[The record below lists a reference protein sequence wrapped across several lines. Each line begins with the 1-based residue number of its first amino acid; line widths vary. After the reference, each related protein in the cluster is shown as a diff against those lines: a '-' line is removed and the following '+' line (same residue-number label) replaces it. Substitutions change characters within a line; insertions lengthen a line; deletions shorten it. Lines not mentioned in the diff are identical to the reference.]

1 MMHSF
6 RANLNYLCLL
16 QKKELQECLKDLS
29 YYQFKTP
36 LQKFYSLGQRK
47 VFTIADGTSGA
58 FHVLLPDSLPPPV
71 CFSVSN
77 TPPVSA
83 PLLGRHRNRG
93 QNGGY
98 RGWDGRQAN

>member
-1 MMHSF
+1 MV
-6 RANLNYLCLL
+6 
-16 QKKELQECLKDLS
+16 QVELFMYCFQASC
-29 YYQFKTP
+29 T
-36 LQKFYSLGQRK
+36 
-47 VFTIADGTSGA
+47 A
-58 FHVLLPDSLPPPV
+58 FHVLLPDSLPPAV